1 MNYSKLE
8 FKKTYLENANGQ
20 ILVKNKTLGK
30 LVPMTMNQMLNAVK
44 NGHHQDKIT
53 LWFTPES
60 IEEAKKVTKEPK
72 KQKDE
77 SEN

>member
-8 FKKTYLENANGQ
+8 FKKTYLENSNRK
-20 ILVKNKTLGK
+20 ILVKNKGLGK
-30 LVPMTMNQMLNAVK
+30 MVQMNIDQMFNAVK